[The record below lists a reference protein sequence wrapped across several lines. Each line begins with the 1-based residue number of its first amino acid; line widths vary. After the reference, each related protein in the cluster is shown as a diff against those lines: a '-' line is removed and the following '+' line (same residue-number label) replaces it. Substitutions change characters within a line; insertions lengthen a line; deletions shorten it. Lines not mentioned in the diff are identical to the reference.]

1 MKIDDVPRSERRRG
15 GAPEPKNGYRLSGT
29 RARVLEYLN
38 EHSDEVF
45 RISLSDDVATALGV
59 PERTVEHVLWW
70 LARQGLIGRARL
82 DREVW
87 YGSHAAIEKLTSLCP
102 DAVRV

>member
-1 MKIDDVPRSERRRG
+1 MKIGDVPGSERGPGR
-15 GAPEPKNGYRLSGT
+15 APEPKNGHRVRGT

-38 EHSDEVF
+38 EHPDEVF
-45 RISLSDDVATALGV
+45 RITLSSEVAAALGV
-59 PERTVEHVLWW
+59 PKKTVEDALWS
-70 LARQGLIGRARL
+70 LARQGLIARARL

-87 YGSHAAIEKLTSLCP
+87 YGSHAAIEELTSLRP